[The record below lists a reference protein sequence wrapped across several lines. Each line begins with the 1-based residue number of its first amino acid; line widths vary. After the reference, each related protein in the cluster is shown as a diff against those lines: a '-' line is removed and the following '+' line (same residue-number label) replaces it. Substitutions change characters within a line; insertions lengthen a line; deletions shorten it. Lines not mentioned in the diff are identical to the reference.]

1 MYVIYKE
8 NKLPG
13 VGGIHPQGIET
24 GLAYY
29 KGWNLAKCPDEKV
42 HFYKEFDFVAVT
54 PQIVKGIQILD
65 SMLIEEAELEAL
77 NMGDNIVGFMGAP
90 VDSEITISLSDSDKE
105 NMRVAETFINNLE
118 LKMVTRAKV
127 REMKDLEDDLVD
139 LKRVIHSII
148 TFVVDDWRVKSPN
161 DKNKSKFKTI
171 LDKLDTTVAENISA
185 LSTIENDLQKIEDIV
200 DMEVEIAKVV
210 DDYYL
215 TKKL

>member
-8 NKLPG
+8 NILPG
-13 VGGIHPQGIET
+13 VGGYHPQGIET

-29 KGWNLAKCPDEKV
+29 KGWNLAICPDDKV

-54 PQIVKGIQILD
+54 PQIVKGLQILD
-65 SMLIEEAELEAL
+65 SLVVEDAEADA
-77 NMGDNIVGFMGAP
+77 MAVGLDIAGAMGAP
-90 VDSEITISLSDSDKE
+90 EGSEIKITLSDLDKE
-105 NMRVAETFINNLE
+105 NMEVAETFINNLE

-139 LKRVIHSII
+139 LKRVVHSLI
-148 TFVVDDWRVKSPN
+148 TFVVDDWRVKSDS

-171 LDKLDTTVAENISA
+171 LDKLDTTVAENIGA

-200 DMEVEIAKVV
+200 DLEVEIAKVV
-210 DDYYL
+210 DEYYL

>member
-148 TFVVDDWRVKSPN
+148 TFVVENLETLLPVTLFTYKTGFN
-161 DKNKSKFKTI
+161 FK
-171 LDKLDTTVAENISA
+171 
-185 LSTIENDLQKIEDIV
+185 LSLTFSFIVSLVLKIKMFI
-200 DMEVEIAKVV
+200 IKQLATSTQ
-210 DDYYL
+210 YP
-215 TKKL
+215 